1 MHVLACFHSS
11 PTYMLEPEPA
21 QPLLQ
26 SQDFLPICLCRLR
39 AHLCGWARREGGPYT
54 TRGLGSASCQLPSSP
69 HLPRTEDN
77 ATWLVAILSR
87 SDFESKF

>member
-11 PTYMLEPEPA
+11 PTYMPEPEPA

-39 AHLCGWARREGGPYT
+39 AHLCGWARREGGVT
-54 TRGLGSASCQLPSSP
+54 LLGGLVLLPASFQAAPTFLEQ
-69 HLPRTEDN
+69 RTMQPG
-77 ATWLVAILSR
+77 W
-87 SDFESKF
+87 